1 LILNGF
7 AVDAEAA
14 GVIEMKLAG
23 LPIVGGLRR
32 GPRRVVRL
40 TLLSA
45 SGFRDG
51 GRWLSWLRCG
61 DGWSVAG
68 D

>member
-7 AVDAEAA
+7 AVYAEAA

-32 GPRRVVRL
+32 GPRRLFGLRGG
-40 TLLSA
+40 
-45 SGFRDG
+45 SG
-51 GRWLSWLRCG
+51 
-61 DGWSVAG
+61 
-68 D
+68 